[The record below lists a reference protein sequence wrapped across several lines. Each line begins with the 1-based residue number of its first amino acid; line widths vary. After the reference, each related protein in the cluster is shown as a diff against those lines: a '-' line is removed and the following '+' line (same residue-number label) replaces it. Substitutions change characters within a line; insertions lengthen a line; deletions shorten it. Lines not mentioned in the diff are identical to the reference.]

1 MKNQIILIFAIL
13 LSFAAPAKA
22 QRYVRTFN
30 TASEAWAANLND
42 VSTNIFIGGRS
53 SANIAA
59 LRLITSADA
68 VLIKQVTV
76 QGNITA
82 EDGLGGIYTWFAG
95 DTSAH
100 DDNGVVRPND
110 YTTGGLWKKLV

>member
-1 MKNQIILIFAIL
+1 MSSLTYLNRQQARIAYTRF
-13 LSFAAPAKA
+13 
-22 QRYVRTFN
+22 RYDP
-30 TASEAWAANLND
+30 TAN
-42 VSTNIFIGGRS
+42 GGGS
-53 SANIAA
+53 GGSGTVVANIAA

-110 YTTGGLWKKLV
+110 YTTGGVWKKLV

>member
-1 MKNQIILIFAIL
+1 MNSLTYTNRQQARIAYTRF
-13 LSFAAPAKA
+13 
-22 QRYVRTFN
+22 RYDP
-30 TASEAWAANLND
+30 TATG
-42 VSTNIFIGGRS
+42 VGGGS
-53 SANIAA
+53 GFVVANIAA

-68 VLIKQVTV
+68 ILIKQVTV

-95 DTSAH
+95 DTSGH

-110 YTTGGLWKKLV
+110 YTTGGVWKKLV